1 MGPEPDTDTQ
11 RIIGCAMKVHR
22 VLGPGFLE
30 VVYQNALAH
39 ELSKSGFSVE
49 CHRRIKVM
57 YDGIHVGDY
66 VADMLVG
73 GGVIIENKAVEKLAT
88 IHEVQLVHY
97 LTATGLDVGLLI
109 NFGSPRLQFKRKTR
123 LYQRMR
129 SPVSPI
135 VLMF

>member
-1 MGPEPDTDTQ
+1 
-11 RIIGCAMKVHR
+11 
-22 VLGPGFLE
+22 
-30 VVYQNALAH
+30 
-39 ELSKSGFSVE
+39 
-49 CHRRIKVM
+49 M